1 MGGCFAFF
9 LGSLRGDVFLVMFF
23 FYCFFFWLFFSFL
36 KLCVIVGYYN
46 FATTLKMLPIT

>member
-1 MGGCFAFF
+1 MGGEGGCFAFF

-23 FYCFFFWLFFSFL
+23 LVVSFL

-46 FATTLKMLPIT
+46 FPTTLKIL